1 MVENQ
6 ERQDN
11 NRTPPEPPSLESI
24 GSPFFFFSPFAHRSY
39 PAVVTRRLSRPQA
52 LGALKWKKWLA
63 KLSRLRKTVKRGAQ
77 PKGNEN

>member
-11 NRTPPEPPSLESI
+11 NRTPPAPPLLGSI
-24 GSPFFFFSPFAHRSY
+24 GSPFFFFSPFAQRSY
-39 PAVVTRRLSRPQA
+39 PAVVTRRLSRPTTMGDLQ
-52 LGALKWKKWLA
+52 WKKWLA
-63 KLSRLRKTVKRGAQ
+63 KLSRLRNTVKRGAQ